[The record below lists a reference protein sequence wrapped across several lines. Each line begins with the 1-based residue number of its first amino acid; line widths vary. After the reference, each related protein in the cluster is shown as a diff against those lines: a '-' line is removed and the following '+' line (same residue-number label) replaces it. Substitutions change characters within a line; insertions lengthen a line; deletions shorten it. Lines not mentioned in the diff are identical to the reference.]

1 MEYFELVTELLLIVW
16 AIVLCMIMPQ
26 YKAKSRST
34 IICIGIILVIS
45 LFILNSVGYRKA
57 IFRYCYGYI
66 TTFAKMLWLFSVI
79 DISFRFLL
87 YTYLFV
93 TSMKIH
99 SKLLNSVIAV
109 LGILNVT
116 VWIVERKQS
125 ISAGLSGFLGLY
137 DEGILFALRC
147 VVPFLALT
155 IMIVLLVVLKYDKG
169 YQNPNKLQA
178 NIQPTNVC
186 PNCGSPISD
195 TVKYC
200 TKCGTPLNN
209 K

>member
-1 MEYFELVTELLLIVW
+1 MEYFELITELLLIVW

-26 YKAKSRST
+26 YKAKSRLI
-34 IICIGIILVIS
+34 IICIAIILVIS
-45 LFILNSVGYRKA
+45 RFILNSDGFREAIYR
-57 IFRYCYGYI
+57 CYNGVLI
-66 TTFAKMLWLFSVI
+66 KCIWLHYVI

-99 SKLLNSVIAV
+99 SKLLSSVIAV

-116 VWIVERKQS
+116 VWIVEIKQMINLYQS
-125 ISAGLSGFLGLY
+125 NRYFFSFSSMFLPRA
-137 DEGILFALRC
+137 I
-147 VVPFLALT
+147 VPFFALT
-155 IMIVLLVVLKYDKG
+155 IMIVLLVVLKYNKG
-169 YQNPNKLQA
+169 YQNPNRLQA
-178 NIQPTNVC
+178 NIRPTNVC